1 MSFMMPLLVGAEAAG
16 GVAATTGLFGTG
28 GSFAIGTTLG
38 TVGTGLG
45 AIGAIR
51 GGQADAGAATY
62 NAEMA
67 RRDAS
72 SKEAA
77 QRVQHQRQLSN
88 IRASVG
94 KSGATMEGTP
104 LMVLAE
110 SAANAEIDALNTRYN
125 GTAESNLQMSRAKNA
140 RTAGSLR
147 AGTSLLSGMSRIL

>member
-1 MSFMMPLLVGAEAAG
+1 MAFVPAIAVALGASAST
-16 GVAATTGLFGTG
+16 AAT
-28 GSFAIGTTLG
+28 IGTVASVAGAVG
-38 TVGTGLG
+38 TVAS
-45 AIGAIR
+45 AIGAM
-51 GGQADAGAATY
+51 QAGKAEAGAANY

-77 QRVQHQRQLSN
+77 QRMGAQRQLSN

-94 KSGATMEGTP
+94 KSGATMAGTP

-110 SAANAEIDALNTRYN
+110 SAANAEIDALNTRYS
-125 GTAESNLQMSRAKNA
+125 GAAESNLQMSRAKNA
-140 RTAGSLR
+140 RTAGNLR